1 MSMYALL
8 RNNPLPTNKEME
20 SAFEGTEGS
29 SRKSNLFPFYHIN
42 ANFVKCIWFETLVK
56 HWNDMLSMSFIW
68 YQSLACDK
76 ASNFS
81 KLIS

>member
-42 ANFVKCIWFETLVK
+42 ANFVKCIWFDTLVK
-56 HWNDMLSMSFIW
+56 H
-68 YQSLACDK
+68 
-76 ASNFS
+76 
-81 KLIS
+81 